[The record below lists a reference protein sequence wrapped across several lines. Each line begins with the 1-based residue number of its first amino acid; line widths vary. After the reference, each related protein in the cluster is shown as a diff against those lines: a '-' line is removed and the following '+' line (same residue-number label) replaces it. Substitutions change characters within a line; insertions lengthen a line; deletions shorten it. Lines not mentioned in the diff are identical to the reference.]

1 MTTRHSTGRTLVAG
15 IGGGLGFLLGTSL
28 TFALLGGSRRGE
40 TGVLFDPG
48 TQHAKV
54 IAVWKEI
61 EPLPR
66 IVDTPIV
73 ILAGMVAFG
82 VAHAF
87 LYRWVAPAWPAGT
100 QARAL
105 RLGAI
110 VWLGTVFAEFIGP
123 FNTLHQP
130 LYLSVV
136 AWSFWAVAAG
146 AEAVAI
152 VAILGRGSARAGGDA
167 AAVPASE
174 ASGRH

>member
-1 MTTRHSTGRTLVAG
+1 MTARHTTARTLVAG
-15 IGGGLGFLLGTSL
+15 VGGGLAFLLGTAL
-28 TFALLGGSRRGE
+28 TFALLGGSRQGE
-40 TGVLFDPG
+40 TGVLFDPD

-66 IVDTPIV
+66 VVDTPIV
-73 ILAGMVAFG
+73 ILGGMVAFG

-87 LYRWVAPAWPAGT
+87 LYRWLGPAWPAGT
-100 QARAL
+100 RARAL

-136 AWSFWAVAAG
+136 AWSFWAVAAA
-146 AEAVAI
+146 AEAAVI
-152 VAILGRGSARAGGDA
+152 VAILDRVGDRAP
-167 AAVPASE
+167 AVPAPE
-174 ASGRH
+174 APGQR